1 MYVILFCTK
10 GDQIKEDNIGR
21 TCGPNGREIH
31 ARFCWGNLKERD
43 NFQDLDIG
51 ERKILQGP
59 YGNWRGG
66 YGLDSFGS
74 ALDEVTGLCET
85 GIAALCFLKY
95 RVYLSS

>member
-1 MYVILFCTK
+1 MYFILYHAK
-10 GDQIKEDNIGR
+10 GDQIKEDEIGR

-31 ARFCWGNLKERD
+31 ARFWWGNLKERD

-51 ERKILQGP
+51 GRKILQGS
-59 YGNWRGG
+59 YRNWRGG

-74 ALDEVTGLCET
+74 GLEEVTGLYET
-85 GIAALCFLKY
+85 VIAALCFLKY